1 MNWLFFVPGLLML
14 LAAALIGAGHYSQR
28 KAGETPPA
36 AVRIAAI
43 GIGIAGALFVILSFT
58 I

>member
-1 MNWLFFVPGLLML
+1 MNWLFFLPGLLLL

-28 KAGETPPA
+28 RAGETPPRAVPLA
-36 AVRIAAI
+36 AT
-43 GIGIAGALFVILSFT
+43 GIALAGAVFLILSFT